1 MKNKKP
7 YAPNERGHFDEK
19 PKVIK
24 AYSEKDYSL
33 LPDNI
38 SDPIV
43 VNNIATEEFDYIY
56 DPEHDSE
63 D

>member
-1 MKNKKP
+1 MSNKKP
-7 YAPNERGHFDEK
+7 YAPNERGHFDEN

-24 AYSEKDYSL
+24 SYSEKDYTL

-43 VNNIATEEFDYIY
+43 VNNISNEEFDYIY